1 MRVPSAGLWLD
12 LAPSEVVRREL
23 LREVGGA
30 AADLRFV
37 GQFYASGGIS
47 GDVAYVD
54 LATGV
59 ASPDCCWSGT
69 WAGHTANP
77 PGVLA
82 SSRRGL
88 VEIRLV
94 PVAEA
99 LRVAIEILIAHG
111 PSAPTLLW

>member
-77 PGVLA
+77 PGVFWRAHAKDWLRSA
-82 SSRRGL
+82 SCRLLKPCAWPSR
-88 VEIRLV
+88 
-94 PVAEA
+94 
-99 LRVAIEILIAHG
+99 
-111 PSAPTLLW
+111 S